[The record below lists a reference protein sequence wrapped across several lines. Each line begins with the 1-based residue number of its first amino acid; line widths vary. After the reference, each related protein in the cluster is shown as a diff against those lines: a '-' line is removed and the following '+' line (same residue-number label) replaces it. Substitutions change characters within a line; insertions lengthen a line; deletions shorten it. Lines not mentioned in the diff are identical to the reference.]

1 MRVECREIVRE
12 QHISNFI
19 THLRFLFPIHL
30 IRTLWTT
37 DDKSSF
43 VSLRHLHCQHP
54 IPNLISISIRIQHL
68 KFQGKMSTYFLLYKM
83 LFYNLISQ
91 IWAPN
96 KRLKVFLATSQ
107 RYRHHI
113 SKLLRCGRR
122 STLTTEK
129 EALCYGLQIIIMT
142 KNWQPLYLMN
152 VSCVFVF
159 FFLFLW

>member
-1 MRVECREIVRE
+1 MRE

-68 KFQGKMSTYFLLYKM
+68 KFQGKMSTKLFAIENALLWS
-83 LFYNLISQ
+83 NIT

-129 EALCYGLQIIIMT
+129 EVLCYGLQIIIMT

-159 FFLFLW
+159 FFLILW